1 MMLLTKAQ
9 AEAVY
14 NAMCS
19 LNNVG
24 AALDCRIP
32 LGHGSATRVYEAM
45 NGSVHVA
52 VYLGRREWKSVE
64 KHETLTTFAAAY
76 GLQQG

>member
-14 NAMCS
+14 SAMCALS
-19 LNNVG
+19 SVG
-24 AALDCRIP
+24 AAFDCRIP
-32 LGHGSATRVYEAM
+32 LGHGAATRVYEAM

-52 VYLGRREWKSVE
+52 VYLGGREWKSVE
-64 KHETLTTFAAAY
+64 KHETPAAFATAY